1 MKRLPRIVVAFGLV
15 ALVGLAVPAAWA
27 TPVNQCMTW
36 RTEARYRNYG
46 YDHMVHIHNGC
57 EQRVACRVSTNVN
70 PTETRVTIS
79 PGADVTVVTFVGSP
93 SREFTANVTCVAE
106 GG

>member
-1 MKRLPRIVVAFGLV
+1 MRHRNRIA
-15 ALVGLAVPAAWA
+15 VGLALVATIGLSAPTAFA
-27 TPVNQCMTW
+27 TPAPQCLTF

-46 YDHMVHIHNGC
+46 YDHLVHIHNGC
-57 EQRVACRVSTNVN
+57 EQRVSCRVSTSAN
-70 PTETRVTIS
+70 PTEIRVSVS

-93 SREFTANVTCVAE
+93 SREFSASVQCVLE